1 MSHLFETSSRI
12 KSFLL
17 KILIAALIALT
28 LIIFKVYI
36 EKQAPLKIEDLNKIV
51 EEEMFENHKEEL
63 QKLFD

>member
-1 MSHLFETSSRI
+1 MSHLFETSSQI

-36 EKQAPLKIEDLNKIV
+36 EKQAPLKMEDLNKIV
-51 EEEMFENHKEEL
+51 EEEMIENHKKEL